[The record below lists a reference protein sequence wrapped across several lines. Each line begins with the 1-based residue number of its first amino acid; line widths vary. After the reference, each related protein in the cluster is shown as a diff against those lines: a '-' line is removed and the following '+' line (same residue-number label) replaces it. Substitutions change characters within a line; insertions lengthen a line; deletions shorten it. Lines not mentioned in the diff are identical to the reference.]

1 MKVKVKQEMTST
13 FLFYYAINAR
23 IFPRD
28 INKYIIRSI

>member
-1 MKVKVKQEMTST
+1 MEQEMTRA
-13 FLFYYAINAR
+13 FLFYYVINAR